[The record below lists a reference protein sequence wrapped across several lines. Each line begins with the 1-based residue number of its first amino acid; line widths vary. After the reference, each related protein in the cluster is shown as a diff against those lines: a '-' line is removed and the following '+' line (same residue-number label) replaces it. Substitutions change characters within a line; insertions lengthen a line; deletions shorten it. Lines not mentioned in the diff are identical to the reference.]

1 MRSATQ
7 KPLNLDNGSHSVF
20 PDTNA
25 LLSLII
31 FPQDSAGRLTLAGEL
46 KELYQEGKF
55 DLILS
60 KVVISEV
67 LDVVKR
73 DFFEYQELVEH
84 FLQPFEETSTRW
96 PSSKEVKEVC
106 PYVVDPD
113 DAPIFAGAVL
123 SNPDIVLSNDFET
136 FHTDKAKKFW
146 KRHDIQ
152 LESLYGLLCFF
163 GERERKDT

>member
-1 MRSATQ
+1 MNPDKES
-7 KPLNLDNGSHSVF
+7 PLVF

-31 FPQDSAGRLTLAGEL
+31 FPQNSNGRLTLAGEL
-46 KELYQEGKF
+46 QELYQEGKF

-67 LDVVKR
+67 LDVVRR
-73 DFFEYQELVEH
+73 DFSEYQEIVEH
-84 FLQPFEETSTRW
+84 FVQPFEETSTRW
-96 PSSKEVKEVC
+96 PSSEEVKKVC
-106 PYVVDPD
+106 PYVVDSD
-113 DAPIFAGAVL
+113 DAPIFAGAIL

-146 KRHDIQ
+146 KRHDIR